1 MKFVEINYLLF
12 LLGIENDTRKVCEF
26 FSPGRVSFSIPIFF
40 CEFREIK
47 EIRDIKEAL

>member
-26 FSPGRVSFSIPIFF
+26 FLPAGYR
-40 CEFREIK
+40 FRYPFLLWGV
-47 EIRDIKEAL
+47 RL

>member
-26 FSPGRVSFSIPIFF
+26 FSPGRVSFSIPVSFVG
-40 CEFREIK
+40 C
-47 EIRDIKEAL
+47 